1 MYEAGKYYRHGNDPV
16 NIYKAER
23 VEQIRD
29 DGSQYVWWSW
39 NDETRLRPYG
49 SIMSPRYR
57 ELNTEVQEN
66 GEPITSPET
75 EASRHAVVYM
85 AYTQSRNT
93 NTVTI
98 VSHTDEERFN
108 SMLRA
113 HELQGFRTLAKKKI
127 KFTI

>member
-1 MYEAGKYYRHGNDPV
+1 MFEAGKYYRHRNDSV
-16 NIYKAER
+16 NIYKAET
-23 VEQIRD
+23 VEQIE

-39 NDETRLRPYG
+39 NNETRLRAFR
-49 SIMSPRYR
+49 SIMRPRDW
-57 ELNTEVQEN
+57 ELHTEVQEN

-108 SMLRA
+108 GMLRA